1 MSGLRVLIVGASIAG
16 PTAAYW
22 FAKAGASVT
31 VIERFPHLR
40 TNGQNID
47 IRGVGVTVMRRM
59 PGMEPAVRSKLVP
72 VQGITVIGPNGKSI
86 GTITPTGNP
95 DQQSL
100 ISEYEILRGDLSRI
114 LYDLSVKDHPNNV
127 RYIFD
132 ETITAI
138 TQKSPGGSVMVEFAN
153 GHIPPTEFDLVVA
166 ADGATSR
173 TRALALGCSVR
184 DYMQPVNAWAAF
196 FTVLQKDCSDLLEG
210 SSLGHGYTAV
220 GGRFVA
226 IAPRTATQSV
236 DPNNNEGGNR
246 VTLMGIYPRS
256 SPKPMASFREAVA
269 HGETCIKKCIAE
281 QFRGAGWKTDL
292 VMDGMLDPARCS
304 EFYAAEMVQL
314 KPPTLFKGRI
324 VLVGDAGYASGPT
337 GMGTSL
343 AMAGAYILA
352 GEVISH
358 WNKNENDSLD
368 RGLKA
373 YEERMRRIVDKMARI
388 PPFIPGVLA
397 PYTAWGLW
405 LRNAVF
411 RLGCW
416 SKGALDVVRRVSSR
430 ATAFQALPAR
440 GKESD
445 DVEFFP
451 EYDFGEGDEDK

>member
-72 VQGITVIGPNGKSI
+72 AQGITVIGPNGKSI

-138 TQKSPGGSVMVEFAN
+138 TQQNPGGPVMFEFAN
-153 GHIPPTEFDLVVA
+153 DHNPPAEFDLVVA

-196 FTVLQKDCSDLLEG
+196 FTVLQKDSSDLLDG

-236 DPNNNEGGNR
+236 DPDNNNNGGNR

-256 SPKPMASFREAVA
+256 SPKLMASFREAVA
-269 HGETCIKKCIAE
+269 QGETCIKKCIVE

-292 VMDGMLDPARCS
+292 VMDGMLDPSRCS
-304 EFYAAEMVQL
+304 EFYATEIVQL
-314 KPPTLFKGRI
+314 KPPTLYKGRV

-352 GEVISH
+352 GEVMSH

-373 YEERMRRIVDKMARI
+373 YEESMRRIVDKMARI

-416 SKGALDVVRRVSSR
+416 SKGAL
-430 ATAFQALPAR
+430 PAR
-440 GKESD
+440 GKEGD